1 MPEMSSERRIN
12 PEWEA
17 LEGKPHLV
25 PLNCLPDQYKVIKV
39 GPQPPTCSE
48 ECKRCGEEITYK
60 HDDPLVY
67 CPGCNTKYFIGVDA
81 EFVNGSWRDLTKLT
95 RA

>member
-1 MPEMSSERRIN
+1 MTPKIN

-25 PLNCLPDQYKVIKV
+25 PITCVPDQYKVIKV

-67 CPGCNTKYFIGVDA
+67 CPGCNTNTSSVSMPSSSMVLGEI
-81 EFVNGSWRDLTKLT
+81 
-95 RA
+95 

>member
-12 PEWEA
+12 PEWYA
-17 LEGKPHLV
+17 LDGEPHLV
-25 PLNCLPDQYKVIKV
+25 PLCCVPDQYKVIRV
-39 GPQPPTCSE
+39 GMPPTYTE

-60 HDDPLVY
+60 HEDALVY
-67 CPGCNTKYFIGVDA
+67 CPCCKTKYFIDVDA

>member
-1 MPEMSSERRIN
+1 MPEMPSERRIN

-39 GPQPPTCSE
+39 GPERLADIVKPVRMHNRPW
-48 ECKRCGEEITYK
+48 RCNACGK
-60 HDDPLVY
+60 FADK
-67 CPGCNTKYFIGVDA
+67 CRCNCIDV
-81 EFVNGSWRDLTKLT
+81 
-95 RA
+95 

>member
-1 MPEMSSERRIN
+1 MPEMPSERRIN
-12 PEWEA
+12 PEWQA

-25 PLNCLPDQYKVIKV
+25 PVSCLPNQYKVIKV
-39 GPQPPTCSE
+39 GLPPTCTE